1 MEGVRDMVTPVEI
14 SVTRRA
20 AQAAK
25 QAGKPAW
32 DGVSVFMLP
41 SDLPV
46 SLSPH
51 DIAILHDVFARQ
63 PASSLWCGFTLLGE
77 TRMALSGEPER
88 ASRAVLFAYGAK
100 QPYFSVVRWLDGN
113 YVLADRDGNLLR
125 KTTNLVQLLSV
136 FEVALPTVH

>member
-1 MEGVRDMVTPVEI
+1 MVTPVEI

-20 AQAAK
+20 AQAIKHARK
-25 QAGKPAW
+25 SAW

-51 DIAILHDVFARQ
+51 DIAVFRDVFARQ

-77 TRMALSGEPER
+77 NRDAVSGEPER
-88 ASRAVLFAYGAK
+88 ASRAVLFTYGAR

-113 YVLADRDGNLLR
+113 YVLAGCDGNMLR
-125 KTTNLVQLLSV
+125 KTADLAQLLSA
-136 FEVALPTVH
+136 FETGLPTVH